1 MAFFFPDKDGLRRV
15 GEHLGMEL
23 SQDEAGS
30 YHDFL
35 SAITPAIRMIE
46 QLPDL
51 PPNVKY
57 PRTPGYQ
64 SDPADNP
71 YNAWY
76 YKTSIKGAAQGK
88 LAGKRI
94 AVKDN
99 VFVAGVP
106 LTNGASILDGF
117 VPDTDATI
125 VTRMLDA
132 GAEIAGKS
140 VCEYMCFST
149 SSSTASTG
157 PIENPRAPG
166 HTTGGSSNGSA
177 ALIAAHEVD
186 MAIGADQAGSIRMP
200 ASFCGLV
207 GHKPTYGLVPY
218 TGCLG
223 IEYSLDHVGPMTD
236 NVEDCAL
243 LLEVIAGDDGIDG
256 RQKGVRTQV
265 YTEAL
270 GQGVKGMRI
279 GLVKEGFERPES
291 ETGVD
296 EAVRAAAKRLQ
307 DQGAI
312 VEEISIPWHNIGS
325 ALWLP
330 ICIEGSYHNLYHSH
344 GMGFY
349 GVNAAYSLS
358 YMRAFAGWKAHLN
371 ELAPTI
377 KGVLL
382 TGEIFARHQGRL
394 YAKAR
399 NQVQRL
405 RAEYD
410 AWLEKYDVLMMPTTP
425 MTATRLLPDDA
436 SPKDV
441 LIASW
446 GPFSN
451 TSPFDITGHPSISVC
466 CGMSDDKPVG
476 AMFTG
481 KHFDDATLFRVADVA
496 HQQMK

>member
-1 MAFFFPDKDGLRRV
+1 
-15 GEHLGMEL
+15 
-23 SQDEAGS
+23 
-30 YHDFL
+30 
-35 SAITPAIRMIE
+35 
-46 QLPDL
+46 
-51 PPNVKY
+51 
-57 PRTPGYQ
+57 
-64 SDPADNP
+64 
-71 YNAWY
+71 
-76 YKTSIKGAAQGK
+76 
-88 LAGKRI
+88 
-94 AVKDN
+94 VKDN

-106 LTNGASILDGF
+106 LNNGASILDGF
-117 VPDTDATI
+117 VPETDATI

-140 VCEYMCFST
+140 VCEYLCFST

-177 ALIAAHEVD
+177 ALMAAHVVD

-200 ASFCGLV
+200 SSFCGLV
-207 GHKPTYGLVPY
+207 GLKATYGLIPY

-236 NVEDCAL
+236 TVEDCAL

-256 RQKGVRTQV
+256 RQKGVRTQP
-265 YTEAL
+265 YTEAV
-270 GQGVKGMRI
+270 GQSIKGMRI
-279 GLVKEGFERPES
+279 GVVKEGFERPES
-291 ETGVD
+291 EAGVD
-296 EAVRAAAKRLQ
+296 ETVRALAKKLQ

-330 ICIEGSYHNLYHSH
+330 ICIEGAYHNMYHSY

-349 GVNAAYSLS
+349 GVNALYSLS
-358 YMRAFAGWKAHLN
+358 FMRAFSGFKSHLN

-377 KGVLL
+377 KGALL

-410 AWLEKYDVLMMPTTP
+410 KWLEKYDVLMMPTTP
-425 MTATRLLPDDA
+425 MTATKLLPEDA
-436 SPKDV
+436 GPKEV
-441 LIASW
+441 LNASW
-446 GPFSN
+446 GPINN
-451 TSPFDITGHPSISVC
+451 TCPFDITGHPSISVNA
-466 CGMSDDKPVG
+466 GKSEGKPVG

-481 KHFDDATLFRVADVA
+481 KHFDDATLFRIAAAA
-496 HQQMK
+496 HQPWT